1 MIKQSRTAAERQTA
15 KNRVNIKPFRLG
27 RSNAIVRAR
36 QRQDQSENAIIYSID
51 RSTDRRNQRTAR
63 R

>member
-1 MIKQSRTAAERQTA
+1 MIKQLRTAAERQTA

-36 QRQDQSENAIIYSID
+36 QRQDHAVNAIIYSID
-51 RSTDRRNQRTAR
+51 RTLDRKSQRKAR